1 VVDPR
6 IVELSAEG
14 SAGPSVVSFQRAT
27 VIASELVLVLAVC
40 LCGRSACPKLTL
52 QMGEE
57 SEESR
62 QSLGCPGRG
71 VRRPASGSGHRAPIL
86 QSALTEQVDHIHFQV
101 LHRDLATLSPRS
113 TTASCWG
120 S

>member
-1 VVDPR
+1 MVDPR
-6 IVELSAEG
+6 IVELSTEG

-40 LCGRSACPKLTL
+40 LCARPACDKLTL

-62 QSLGCPGRG
+62 QPLGCPGRG
-71 VRRPASGSGHRAPIL
+71 VRRPASGSGYRASVACGR
-86 QSALTEQVDHIHFQV
+86 QLTRKVDHIHFQV
-101 LHRDLATLSPRS
+101 LRYSVASLTPRS
-113 TTASCWG
+113 TMASC
-120 S
+120 